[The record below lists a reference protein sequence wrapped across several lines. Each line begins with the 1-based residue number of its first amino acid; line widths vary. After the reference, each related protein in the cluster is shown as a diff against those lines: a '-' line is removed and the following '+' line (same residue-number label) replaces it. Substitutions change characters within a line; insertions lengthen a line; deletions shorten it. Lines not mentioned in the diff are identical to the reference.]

1 MTVIRCLFLL
11 PCIHALQLSSAPCTP
26 TTRPRVSTV
35 RLAAPPPEEPPD
47 YSNLPSDEDLMA
59 DFNKRLDAEGGA
71 TRFRLKTDAASA
83 LEEVKSVG
91 DGIKS
96 SVGKLFDAGSSR
108 PASDGL
114 LAQDQWKTLVIFF
127 GLTIALSFGSAL
139 VSQTGGGEKTSD
151 GAPLEF
157 GSRSPSR
164 FLSARH
170 SSPQAER
177 RRAMERRWSLARAH
191 PTCLSL
197 GSRSSEGSA
206 QFGRKWAVWHHA
218 V

>member
-1 MTVIRCLFLL
+1 MTVLRCLFLL
-11 PCIHALQLSSAPCTP
+11 PCIHALHLSSAPCTLS
-26 TTRPRVSTV
+26 TRPRVSTV

-157 GSRSPSR
+157 GSRSPYV
-164 FLSARH
+164 
-170 SSPQAER
+170 PQ
-177 RRAMERRWSLARAH
+177 
-191 PTCLSL
+191 L
-197 GSRSSEGSA
+197 G
-206 QFGRKWAVWHHA
+206 Q
-218 V
+218 

>member
-1 MTVIRCLFLL
+1 MTVLRCLFLL

-26 TTRPRVSTV
+26 TTRPRVRAV

-114 LAQDQWKTLVIFF
+114 LAQDQWKTLVIVF

-157 GSRSPSR
+157 GSRSPYV
-164 FLSARH
+164 
-170 SSPQAER
+170 PQ
-177 RRAMERRWSLARAH
+177 
-191 PTCLSL
+191 L
-197 GSRSSEGSA
+197 G
-206 QFGRKWAVWHHA
+206 Q
-218 V
+218 

>member
-1 MTVIRCLFLL
+1 MTVLRCLFLL

-26 TTRPRVSTV
+26 TTRPRVSAV

-83 LEEVKSVG
+83 LDEVKSVG

-139 VSQTGGGEKTSD
+139 VSQTAAMGGEKTSD

-157 GSRSPSR
+157 GSRSPYV
-164 FLSARH
+164 
-170 SSPQAER
+170 PQ
-177 RRAMERRWSLARAH
+177 
-191 PTCLSL
+191 L
-197 GSRSSEGSA
+197 G
-206 QFGRKWAVWHHA
+206 Q
-218 V
+218 